1 MSRLFSIILFSLIIT
16 MSIGCNHKKSSP
28 QLAREIDYSFRGMGP
43 LIEVEDTLSDSILQA
58 IEDGWSDPID
68 MFGVELAGPI
78 EQILSAIDTIPF
90 IRVKQ
95 PVSSIL
101 PSIRDDD
108 RVTRYATTIYIDD
121 IPFGMNVEYRKTDP
135 DMVHEVIFITS
146 NDDDYVCHTVV
157 DRLTDYYGY
166 PDINDFV
173 EDTYAWY
180 DLWDFHIRFRHLHS
194 SDGGWTFYMS
204 R

>member
-1 MSRLFSIILFSLIIT
+1 MSRLYNIILFSLIIT
-16 MSIGCNHKKSSP
+16 LSTGCNHKKSSP
-28 QLAREIDYSFRGMGP
+28 QPTQEFDYPFRGKGP
-43 LIEVEDTLSDSILQA
+43 LVDVDDEPSDSILQA
-58 IEDGWSDPID
+58 IEYGRYGAID
-68 MFGVELAGPI
+68 LFGVELAGPI
-78 EQILSAIDTIPF
+78 ESILSALDTIPF

-101 PSIRDDD
+101 SSIRDDD
-108 RVTRYATTIYIDD
+108 RVTRYFTTIYIDD

-135 DMVHEVIFITS
+135 DLVHEVIFITS

-180 DLWDFHIRFRHLHS
+180 DLWDFRIRFRHLHS
-194 SDGGWTFYMS
+194 ADGGWTFYMS